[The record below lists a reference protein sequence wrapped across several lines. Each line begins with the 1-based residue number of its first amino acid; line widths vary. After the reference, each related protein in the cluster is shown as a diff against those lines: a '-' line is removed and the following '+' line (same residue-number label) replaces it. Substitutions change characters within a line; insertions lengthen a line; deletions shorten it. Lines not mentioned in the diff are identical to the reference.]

1 MTKDW
6 IFSTDHAVCD
16 LRAVGVLIRDNKLLV
31 QRDRDGN
38 EYALPGGHVQIGET
52 TEAALIRE
60 FKEETD
66 APIRCV
72 RLLWTE
78 ECFGEWKG
86 KQAHNISFYYSIEL
100 CNSSDLPDSGELVP
114 HKDNPNVLIGWMPI
128 NELQNHTVYPAF
140 IQEVIFSPSDA
151 PRHFVSQY

>member
-6 IFSTDHAVCD
+6 IFSTNHSVCD

-66 APIRCV
+66 AHIRCV

-78 ECFGEWKG
+78 ECFWAWKG
-86 KQAHNISFYYSIEL
+86 KQAHNISFYYSIEF
-100 CNSSDLPDSGELVP
+100 CQSSDLPDSGEFLP

-128 NELQNHTVYPAF
+128 DELQNLTVYPSF
-140 IQEVIFSPSDA
+140 LKEEIFRWDDA
-151 PRHFVSQY
+151 PRHFVSKY